1 MRETFDFDDE
11 RAEMRDAIE
20 ARDTGE
26 IIRIF
31 KDAKR
36 QRDKAERAGDVE
48 LRLHLERMLGQWLTK
63 LTEDGLLV
71 EEH

>member
-1 MRETFDFDDE
+1 MDDIIDFDDE

-20 ARDTGE
+20 ARDSDE
-26 IIRIF
+26 IVRIF

-36 QRDKAERAGDVE
+36 RRDRAKRAGDVVQ
-48 LRLHLERMLGQWLTK
+48 RMCLERMLGQWLTK

-71 EEH
+71 ETH